1 MIFYGNNELNIENGV
16 QSFDKCINVILLLF
30 DTITNNLYTRNNGKE
45 DELLAVTD
53 CFWSV
58 ENSLTTHLTRKIIFY
73 VVVYKCRILL
83 LIKAG

>member
-1 MIFYGNNELNIENGV
+1 MNIENGM
-16 QSFDKCINVILLLF
+16 QSFDKYINMILLLF

-53 CFWSV
+53 RFWSV
-58 ENSLTTHLTRKIIFY
+58 QNSLTTHLTRKIIFY